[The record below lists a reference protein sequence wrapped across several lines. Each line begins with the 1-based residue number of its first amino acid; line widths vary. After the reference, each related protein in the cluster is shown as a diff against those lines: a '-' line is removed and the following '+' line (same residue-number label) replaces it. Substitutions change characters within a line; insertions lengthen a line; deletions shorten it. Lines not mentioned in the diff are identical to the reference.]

1 MTKVWNGYRVAFEK
15 ESRLINCQLFLKIS
29 IAMSEVLRWLQYN
42 ILNKKTLEKLLQQS
56 HDCHKKTFEKNSMQK
71 YRHYIIGRCTQV

>member
-1 MTKVWNGYRVAFEK
+1 
-15 ESRLINCQLFLKIS
+15 
-29 IAMSEVLRWLQYN
+29 MSEVLRRLQYN